1 MSAKGN
7 APNRRVAAIQAKKKR
22 KQPKKSKTVG
32 EGGQGGAGGKD
43 RDRPARETRQ
53 EQEQSR
59 SFEEED
65 EEEEEILGSDDDE
78 QEAPGDYQKGGYHPV
93 KIGDLFHNRYHVIRK
108 LGWGHFSTVW
118 LCWDLTEKKFVALK
132 VVKSAS
138 HYTETALDE
147 IKLLR
152 CVRETDE
159 NDALRERTVMLL
171 DDFKISGVNGTH
183 VCMVF
188 EVLGH
193 NLLKFI
199 IRNNYQGMPLQNVK
213 VMMKQVLEGLHYLH
227 TKCQIIHTDI
237 KPENVLVCVDEAHI
251 KRIAA
256 EATQH
261 QKLGIKL
268 PGSAMSTA
276 PKELRKV
283 DLSAKMSKSKK
294 KKLKK
299 REKRNQA
306 LMEEAMQHVME
317 TEPKIEAKP
326 VNGDAA
332 EVGQDGEEAV
342 KEQGK
347 EGEVVGQKGE
357 EAKNEESKVEG
368 KEEAKASSEEKEE
381 QAEVVVNGT
390 HHAEEESLQS
400 PVSESEC
407 KSEAM
412 VTSPE
417 EDKSEVTMRTESEE
431 REVEAGGA
439 AALEAGGAVLPQPE
453 EARKPDPCTEV
464 VSGLTVKIADLGNAC
479 WVHHH
484 FTEDIQTRQYR
495 SLEVLLGAG
504 YGTPADIWST
514 ACMAFELA
522 TGDYLFEPHSGEDY
536 SRDEDHLAHII
547 ELAGHIPRNIAM
559 SGKYS
564 KEYFRKTGELRHI
577 TKLKPWPLYDVLTEK
592 YEWEPAQAKAFS
604 DWLVP
609 MLAFD
614 PAERATAM
622 DCIQHPFLADV

>member
-32 EGGQGGAGGKD
+32 EGGQEKGKD

-147 IKLLR
+147 IKLLK

-317 TEPKIEAKP
+317 TEPKIEAKI
-326 VNGDAA
+326 VNGEAESVGQESDAA
-332 EVGQDGEEAV
+332 AKEQDNSTKEAEEEVV
-342 KEQGK
+342 KEAGEKVAEK
-347 EGEVVGQKGE
+347 ENEKE
-357 EAKNEESKVEG
+357 EESKTCPD
-368 KEEAKASSEEKEE
+368 EKEE

-390 HHAEEESLQS
+390 HHAEVESLQS

-417 EDKSEVTMRTESEE
+417 EEKSEVTMRTESEE
-431 REVEAGGA
+431 REVVDGGA
-439 AALEAGGAVLPQPE
+439 HVLPQAE

-592 YEWEPAQAKAFS
+592 YEWDPAQAKAFS

-622 DCIQHPFLADV
+622 ECIQHPFLADAV

>member
-32 EGGQGGAGGKD
+32 EGGQEKGKE

-147 IKLLR
+147 IKLLK

-317 TEPKIEAKP
+317 TEPKIEAKIL
-326 VNGDAA
+326 NGEV
-332 EVGQDGEEAV
+332 EVGQESEAP
-342 KEQGK
+342 KEQDNSSKVEK
-347 EGEVVGQKGE
+347 EAGEKVLEKEKKEVE
-357 EAKNEESKVEG
+357 EKEEESKPD
-368 KEEAKASSEEKEE
+368 EKEE

-390 HHAEEESLQS
+390 HHAAEEESLQS

-417 EDKSEVTMRTESEE
+417 EEKSEVPMRTESEE
-431 REVEAGGA
+431 REVVEGGA
-439 AALEAGGAVLPQPE
+439 AVLPQTE

-592 YEWEPAQAKAFS
+592 YEWDPAQAKAFS

-622 DCIQHPFLADV
+622 ECIQHPFLADAV